1 VADNVVEMVGSVR
14 GEGYRDADLAALAL
28 EAGVRALGR
37 ALGTLE
43 EMGVTGGSSRCD
55 GLGERRAG

>member
-14 GEGYRDADLAALAL
+14 GEGYRDADLAALVR
-28 EAGVRALGR
+28 EAGVRALRR

-43 EMGVTGGSSRCD
+43 EMGGG
-55 GLGERRAG
+55 